1 MTTHAILSDLA
12 KRMRALKP
20 GEFDYVAKHPDV
32 THATMRE
39 LEQKGLV
46 KTFLATGYE
55 EVLFYRLTEA
65 GENEVKQVDSSDA

>member
-32 THATMRE
+32 THDTMSE
-39 LEQKGLV
+39 LEREGLV
-46 KTFLATGYE
+46 KTFLATGRE

-65 GENEVKQVDSSDA
+65 GENEVKQGVE